1 MHIYTKKLDAG
12 EGTGNTTQ
20 SHTME
25 LPRHV
30 ARPSEFIH
38 SGGPSEFTVSLSE
51 KICTT
56 FQFCMD
62 I

>member
-1 MHIYTKKLDAG
+1 MHIYTKKRDAG
-12 EGTGNTTQ
+12 EDTGNTTL

-38 SGGPSEFTVSLSE
+38 SGGPSVFNVSLSE
-51 KICTT
+51 KK
-56 FQFCMD
+56 
-62 I
+62 